1 MTYFTRLLTILA
13 VAVALANQ
21 PAFAEEEELLT
32 AGELLN
38 SCNDGYSPGSPTA
51 FCMKYVGDFVFMMM
65 AIQQAEQSPPVFC
78 INPQLHALPD
88 VTEKV
93 HSYLRANTSRSND
106 AAQDLVVEALN
117 KGYPCSL
124 SNQT

>member
-1 MTYFTRLLTILA
+1 MTYFTRLLAIFV
-13 VAVALANQ
+13 VAVTLTNQ

-38 SCNDGYSPGSPTA
+38 SCDDGYSPGSPTA

-78 INPQLHALPD
+78 INPQVHPLET

-93 HSYLRANTSRSND
+93 HSYLRANTSRSNE

>member
-1 MTYFTRLLTILA
+1 MKNLFQTIILMIAFTMTTTVNA
-13 VAVALANQ
+13 
-21 PAFAEEEELLT
+21 EEELLT
-32 AGELLN
+32 AGELQAN
-38 SCNDGYSPGSPTA
+38 CDDGYSPGAPTNY
-51 FCMKYVGDFVFMMM
+51 CMKYVGDFVFMMM
-65 AIQQAEQSPPVFC
+65 AMQQAEQSPPVFR

-93 HSYLRANTSRSND
+93 HGYLKANSSRSKQP
-106 AAQDLVVEALN
+106 AQDLVLEALN